1 MVNNRRGDAPLPF
14 PQFHVPS
21 WGCTCHILLYYTA
34 KRCPRGIS
42 HQFLPMLLYSCQ
54 DEGSVLG
61 QPYCSRRLQF
71 RIHILIQIQI
81 PIQIQVQCRG

>member
-1 MVNNRRGDAPLPF
+1 
-14 PQFHVPS
+14 
-21 WGCTCHILLYYTA
+21 
-34 KRCPRGIS
+34 
-42 HQFLPMLLYSCQ
+42 MLLYSCQ